1 MASSSRL
8 WLLPA
13 SISLYALPI
22 NPVHLIVMETQVGL
36 RNHQLIHGSQV
47 SFALSRRLKTLVT
60 FGKVEVHV
68 TS

>member
-36 RNHQLIHGSQV
+36 RNHQLIHGSLKYLSPSVAV
-47 SFALSRRLKTLVT
+47 SK
-60 FGKVEVHV
+60 H
-68 TS
+68 